1 MSRVVNFIPLHP
13 PPTSPSARN
22 RRELLSWT
30 VLSFRAKIRT
40 RTNADFSTLIF
51 PRALSR
57 LSCLL
62 IGVCAKM
69 FARRVLIRL
78 FGFVARRCLLVVKRT
93 DYSLAINWDAFV
105 VMQRW
110 LKRARL
116 LWFYGEANLRYFFF
130 FSSYLFWKYV

>member
-1 MSRVVNFIPLHP
+1 MLP
-13 PPTSPSARN
+13 
-22 RRELLSWT
+22 
-30 VLSFRAKIRT
+30 FRAKIRT

-130 FSSYLFWKYV
+130 FFLFVLKICINQIFKSYQLRFHGENVRWIFIVPVFETL